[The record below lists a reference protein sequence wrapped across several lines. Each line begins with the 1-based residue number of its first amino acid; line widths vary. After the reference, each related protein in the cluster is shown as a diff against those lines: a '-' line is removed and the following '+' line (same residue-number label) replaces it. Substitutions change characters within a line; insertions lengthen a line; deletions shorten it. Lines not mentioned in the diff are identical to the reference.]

1 MDEVVRLD
9 RKSFEALAGRTRVR
23 VLKALLERR
32 KTLTELSAQLKFS
45 PSTMKEH
52 MKVLEDAGLVVQV
65 DEGRKWKYYELT
77 KMGERVARPVEIRAI
92 VMLAASLFLLG
103 AALLNMFSAVGPAA
117 MVQGEVQLMSAPS
130 DGAAAGG
137 AAGPDATDDSAEG
150 ATGGDRAGFE
160 TYSAGSPEEPM
171 AAPMAAEE
179 PAVEGESAWG
189 EEEEAGVPAAY
200 PGTEDA
206 GAEKLAASSGEL
218 EPGNWGQET
227 AGLPL
232 LEIAMVLA
240 AAVLAGLALL
250 NARERKAL

>member
-52 MKVLEDAGLVVQV
+52 MRVLEDAGLVVQV

-117 MVQGEVQLMSAPS
+117 MVQGEVQLMAAPS
-130 DGAAAGG
+130 DSAAAGG
-137 AAGPDATDDSAEG
+137 AAAPAAYESDAEAEKLGSAEG
-150 ATGGDRAGFE
+150 AA
-160 TYSAGSPEEPM
+160 Y
-171 AAPMAAEE
+171 AAP
-179 PAVEGESAWG
+179 GEMQETG
-189 EEEEAGVPAAY
+189 NRGLETHG
-200 PGTEDA
+200 
-206 GAEKLAASSGEL
+206 GEL
-218 EPGNWGQET
+218 ETGSWGQET